1 MEENNQNSGENLEA
15 KDCPTCAAEQRTTSP
30 AAEAE
35 REPEAKVIETPQNSG
50 EKEVRRVHKHNG
62 RNKRGASKTQ
72 SASAVAECGEIQD
85 AASFK
90 EKLSGSH
97 LKGYEGS
104 EGSREQSSEGTSESK
119 PFNRERRERRGRG
132 DRRPRF
138 ENEAQGDSEREGPAF
153 EKPSFKSR
161 AVEVALDSKDF
172 PGKQETSQ
180 QCDFVSSSTVV
191 EPKVGVIARIKRMFA
206 GIFSKGESDG
216 AKFKKNRKDWKG
228 KKGDKNRHFSNSKNP
243 NFKGGKNFRRGGKR
257 YDKNFKQPRR
267 ENSGGNR
274 QTDKA

>member
-1 MEENNQNSGENLEA
+1 MEENNQNSGEILEA
-15 KDCPTCAAEQRTTSP
+15 SKDCPSCAAEQQELKQ

-35 REPEAKVIETPQNSG
+35 REPEVQPSQTTQDG
-50 EKEVRRVHKHNG
+50 ESKEVKRVHKHNG
-62 RNKRGASKTQ
+62 RNKRGASKAQ
-72 SASAVAECGEIQD
+72 ASAALAECGEIQD

-104 EGSREQSSEGTSESK
+104 EGSQEQGSEGESR

-132 DRRPRF
+132 DRRQRF

-172 PGKQETSQ
+172 PGKQETSPK
-180 QCDFVSSSTVV
+180 CDFVSSTTVE

-206 GIFSKGESDG
+206 SIFSKSEADG

-228 KKGDKNRHFSNSKNP
+228 SRGDKNRRFSNSKNP